1 MSTPQAKLF
10 SFRPAV
16 AVTARKVDTPSLT
29 MGSQERRE
37 REKSELRG
45 KILSAARD
53 LFAERG
59 VEAVTMRAIAQR
71 IEYTATA
78 IYFHFKDKADLLSAL
93 LTEDFHLLAAQ
104 FHEIA
109 EIADPI
115 ERLRRAAT
123 AYVRFG
129 HTHPNQYRLMFMT
142 PIVESAVEGPVP
154 IDKGSCANDAYAF
167 LQQMVSDAADAGVLR
182 DELADRELVCQ
193 LFHST
198 LHGIVSMRIA
208 HGPGTVQAKSKHIEW
223 RATEDL
229 LELACSAL
237 FAGTIKEKALREWQR
252 NRDAQSATRSSQA
265 TKGKRK
271 AT

>member
-1 MSTPQAKLF
+1 
-10 SFRPAV
+10 
-16 AVTARKVDTPSLT
+16 

-37 REKSELRG
+37 REKNELRG
-45 KILSAARD
+45 KILSAARE

-93 LTEDFHLLAAQ
+93 LTEDFILLAAQ

-109 EIADPI
+109 EISDPI

-142 PIVESAVEGPVP
+142 PIVETAVEGPVP
-154 IDKGSCANDAYAF
+154 IEKGSCANDAYAF

-182 DELADRELVCQ
+182 DELVDRELVCQ

-229 LELACSAL
+229 LELACNAM

-252 NRDAQSATRSSQA
+252 KHRAPSTRTTQA
-265 TKGKRK
+265 IKGKRK